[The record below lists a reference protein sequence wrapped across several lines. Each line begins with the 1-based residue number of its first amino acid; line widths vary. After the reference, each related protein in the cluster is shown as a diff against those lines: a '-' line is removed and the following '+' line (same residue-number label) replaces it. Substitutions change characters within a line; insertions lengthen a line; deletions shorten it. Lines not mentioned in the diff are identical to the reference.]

1 MLGLIYQKEV
11 RSMRFGTGKDI
22 ITPCAPTFLACSGVF
37 DQPFAWVHD
46 DVYVRC
52 LVLDDGKEKAVL
64 MAFDL
69 LFHERELNDRIA
81 TYAKNAYG
89 IRPEALVIS
98 YSHAHTAPAAK
109 GYNLGHHND
118 TYEALLYER
127 AIASLD
133 RAMCSLVEGSLEYT
147 TFDADFNISRR
158 GTKDGVFR
166 ISPSLTYPR
175 DREFWVFC
183 LKDMDGNIR
192 SIVTNYACHPVF
204 YPAKDGIS
212 AEFPGRLCQLLDAKY
227 YSCTSLFF
235 QSTAGDVRPRSTV
248 DDEAL
253 AEGLYRWRWNTT
265 YADVDKHARSM
276 CNAVSDFLDK
286 GGCIKADLSI
296 SADAF
301 AIELPMNPAPL
312 EYFKQQ
318 MQEMET
324 HPDNPNRVNAIR
336 IAQGGYDTLAE
347 TLYLHCQ
354 IIRLS
359 DSLYIATTG
368 GEPCFG
374 VKNAIKKAFPEDTQ
388 VCFIGYTD
396 ACAYIVDDRVLSE
409 GGYEPTCHLEYGLKG
424 PFLPGLDTRYKDAFA
439 ASLKRLK

>member
-1 MLGLIYQKEV
+1 
-11 RSMRFGTGKDI
+11 MRFGTGKDI
-22 ITPCAPTFLACSGVF
+22 ITPTAPMNIACCGVF
-37 DQPFAWVHD
+37 DRHFTKIHD

-52 LVLDDGKEKAVL
+52 LVLDDGNNKTVL
-64 MAFDL
+64 MSFDL
-69 LFHERELNDRIA
+69 LFHDRLLNDAIA
-81 TYAKNAYG
+81 AYAESAYG
-89 IRPEALVIS
+89 INPAAVVIS
-98 YSHAHTAPAAK
+98 YSHAHTAPAAR
-109 GYNLGHHND
+109 GYNPDHHD
-118 TYEALLYER
+118 DAYEYLLLER
-127 AIASLD
+127 AKACLD
-133 RAMCSLVEGSLEYT
+133 RALCSMEEGTLEYGC
-147 TFDADFNISRR
+147 FDADFNISRR
-158 GTKDGVFR
+158 GQMDGQFGN
-166 ISPSLTYPR
+166 IPDFNYPR

-183 LKDMDGNIR
+183 LRNVDGNVG
-192 SIVTNYACHPVF
+192 SILTNYPCHPVF
-204 YPAKDGIS
+204 YPTKEAICV
-212 AEFPGRLCQLLDAKY
+212 EFPGRLCQLLDARY
-227 YSCTSLFF
+227 YGCTSLFF

-276 CNAVSDFLDK
+276 CNAVSDFLDR